1 METRAVPSISAAE
14 IVRNQWNDRPI
25 VTFCKQID
33 TVLGGSVAIG
43 EITECQGETG
53 SGKMQLG
60 YR

>member
-43 EITECQGETG
+43 EITEC
-53 SGKMQLG
+53 
-60 YR
+60 